1 MATSHP
7 PATVAS
13 VVISYP
19 ALPGLYAE
27 DISDVG
33 HYLSL
38 PLLNGNHVY
47 PPRSIVSAYAGY
59 GMGLC
64 KSYIDEAQCRK
75 EGLTLPV
82 RPTLFIE
89 YTSTSL
95 LLHLASMREAY
106 DLADPETYT
115 YPYFFRPGD
124 PTDPDSEK
132 RIRQLRV
139 CIIMLL
145 HRRYAT
151 TEPPKLITVLL
162 TGESATSAAAE
173 AVDGAVKSAGFQ
185 IELFGPT
192 YPEFTVARGANLYQ
206 YNSQGDCAPQPA
218 GYGPHPTPDT
228 PGAFYDSPAIHS
240 FAFQAPIPK
249 FPTAYALAFSLAE
262 ASYSDRGYLG
272 HYELEAYSPDV
283 CAAHC
288 NAYGSERTSP
298 DASLDHEQECK
309 GFNIYFERSPSIH
322 LGPEFS

>member
-1 MATSHP
+1 MNASTSAIHPQYAPGLPSKLHNAQDVAKHLLGIRYPPPYQSMEDQWNDQSRQWLRSVRKLVFLPASPDVGTLSTLTRSLVDIATSNS

-33 HYLSL
+33 HHLSL
-38 PLLNGNHVY
+38 PLLKGNHVY

-64 KSYIDEAQCRK
+64 TSYNDEAQCRK
-75 EGLTLPV
+75 EGLILPV

-89 YTSTSL
+89 YTSTAV

-106 DLADPETYT
+106 DLADPDVYT

-124 PTDPDSEK
+124 PSTPDSEK
-132 RIRQLRV
+132 RLRQLRV

-145 HRRYAT
+145 HRCYT
-151 TEPPKLITVLL
+151 IMDPPKLITVLL

-173 AVDGAVKSAGFQ
+173 AVDRAVKSAGFQ

-192 YPEFTVARGANLYQ
+192 YPEFTIARGASEL
-206 YNSQGDCAPQPA
+206 AWR
-218 GYGPHPTPDT
+218 
-228 PGAFYDSPAIHS
+228 
-240 FAFQAPIPK
+240 
-249 FPTAYALAFSLAE
+249 AFSL
-262 ASYSDRGYLG
+262 
-272 HYELEAYSPDV
+272 
-283 CAAHC
+283 
-288 NAYGSERTSP
+288 NWSEQMET
-298 DASLDHEQECK
+298 
-309 GFNIYFERSPSIH
+309 
-322 LGPEFS
+322 

>member
-192 YPEFTVARGANLYQ
+192 YPEFTVARGA
-206 YNSQGDCAPQPA
+206 SE
-218 GYGPHPTPDT
+218 
-228 PGAFYDSPAIHS
+228 
-240 FAFQAPIPK
+240 
-249 FPTAYALAFSLAE
+249 LAWRTFSLTW
-262 ASYSDRGYLG
+262 
-272 HYELEAYSPDV
+272 P
-283 CAAHC
+283 
-288 NAYGSERTSP
+288 
-298 DASLDHEQECK
+298 EQMEM
-309 GFNIYFERSPSIH
+309 
-322 LGPEFS
+322 